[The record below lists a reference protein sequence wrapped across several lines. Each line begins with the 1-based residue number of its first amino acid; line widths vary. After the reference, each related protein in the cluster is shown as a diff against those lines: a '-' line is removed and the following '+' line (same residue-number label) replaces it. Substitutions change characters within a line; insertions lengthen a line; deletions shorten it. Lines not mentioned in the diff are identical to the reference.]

1 MSDKDLRVVKTL
13 DSIDKSLL
21 VNLKKTSF
29 NKITVDAL
37 CKEARINRTTFYKH
51 YTDKYDLLDKYIAKT
66 LKEFKENNDV
76 AFVDAEPDTV
86 NEDQYKMP
94 FRKTVEFIVTKKD
107 VYEVLWTAQI
117 DRNIFDEMVETIS
130 ENILTKRI
138 AKNPEIRTDQER
150 FFKESLFANLFAY
163 NHLVSVRWWFANDFV
178 ISKPEFFKLFDDMMR
193 EGLFKVFNDQI
204 K

>member
-1 MSDKDLRVVKTL
+1 MQVKDLRVIKTL

-21 VNLKKTSF
+21 TNLKKMPF

-51 YTDKYDLLDKYIAKT
+51 YADKYDLLDKFIAKT
-66 LKEFKENNDV
+66 LKEFKEHNDV
-76 AFVDAEPDTV
+76 AFVDADPDTV

-94 FRKTVEFIVTKKD
+94 FRRTVEFIVTKKEI
-107 VYEVLWTAQI
+107 YEVLWTAQI

-138 AKNPEIRTDQER
+138 EKNPKIRTNQEI

-163 NHLVSVRWWFANDFV
+163 NHLVSVRWWFANDFI

>member
-1 MSDKDLRVVKTL
+1 MAEKDLRVVKTL
-13 DSIDKSLL
+13 ESIDNSLL
-21 VNLKKTSF
+21 INLKKSPF

-51 YTDKYDLLDKYIAKT
+51 YCDKYELLDNYIARI
-66 LKEFKENNDV
+66 LKEFKEKNDV
-76 AFVDAEPDTV
+76 AFVDAKPHTV
-86 NEDQYKMP
+86 NDDQYKLP
-94 FRKTVEFIVTKKD
+94 FRKTVEFIVTKKEI
-107 VYEVLWTAQI
+107 YEILWTAQI

-130 ENILTKRI
+130 ESIISKRI
-138 AKNPEIRTDQER
+138 EKNPEIRTNQER

-178 ISKPEFFKLFDDMMR
+178 ISKEEFYKLFDDMMR
-193 EGLFKVFNDQI
+193 EGLFKVFNDEI